1 MDRQSSDALDRMA
14 SATNFL
20 ALMLVLISLGD
31 YVANVWPFQFGE
43 EGWRYGAVGLLS
55 GFLVTPL
62 LGAFIGAIMAI
73 QRRRRVL
80 LTTISVLEL
89 VTAAFLLIICLVF
102 VLDAVTLRSVVR
114 PDTVKAF
121 DVSVAKA
128 LGKHLLVIVAFAW
141 LGIAGLK
148 AARTLA
154 THEIKS
160 RAGATPLVV
169 GTPAPP
175 RP

>member
-31 YVANVWPFQFGE
+31 YVANVWPFRLGE

-62 LGAFIGAIMAI
+62 LGAFIGAVMAI
-73 QRRRRVL
+73 LRRRRVM
-80 LTTISVLEL
+80 LTTIAVLEL
-89 VTAAFLLIICLVF
+89 VTAAILVIVCLVF
-102 VLDAVTLRSVVR
+102 VLDAIALRSVVR

-121 DVSVAKA
+121 DVSVVKA
-128 LGKHLLVIVAFAW
+128 LGKHLLVIVTFGW
-141 LGIAGLK
+141 LGFAGLK
-148 AARTLA
+148 AARVLA
-154 THEIKS
+154 ARQVRSKE
-160 RAGATPLVV
+160 GASPLVV
-169 GTPAPP
+169 GTSAPP
-175 RP
+175 RA